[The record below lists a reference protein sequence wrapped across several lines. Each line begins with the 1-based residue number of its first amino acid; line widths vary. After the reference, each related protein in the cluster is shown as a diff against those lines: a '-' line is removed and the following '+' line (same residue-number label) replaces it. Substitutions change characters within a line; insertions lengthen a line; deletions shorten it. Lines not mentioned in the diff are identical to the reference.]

1 MMVVVRVALGCLLL
15 FGCSSSDEVTRS
27 SCMKLRDH
35 IVDLRVDAYDHMK
48 DPVGRPVDIK
58 PYRATLKQALGDKF
72 IDTCVA
78 SMSPSQLRC
87 GLDAKTSSAAVSC
100 SNSH

>member
-1 MMVVVRVALGCLLL
+1 MVVVRVVLGCLLL
-15 FGCSSSDEVTRS
+15 LGCSSSDEVTRS
-27 SCMKLRDH
+27 SCTKLRDH

-78 SMSPSQLRC
+78 QMSPSQLRC